1 MNAIAPIA
9 SPGPSAMP
17 SVGGVAPLRNIT
29 ALSMLITSVMNRAS
43 HLPGLGTFSGPSGFG
58 KSYAAAHASG
68 QHRAYYVE
76 ARSGWTKKAMLLAIL
91 RQQGVGPAK
100 TITEMVDQV
109 AEQLVLSRR
118 PLIIDEFDHV
128 VARNLVELV
137 RDIYEQSQASIILI
151 GEEFLPQKLQRW
163 ERFHGRVMDWV
174 QAAPCS
180 LADAQ
185 ALARLYCPRVEV
197 ADDLLTRVATQ
208 AQGSCRRI
216 CINLDRIGAFARD
229 AGLPVITLRDWG
241 SRELFTGQ
249 PPATRSF

>member
-1 MNAIAPIA
+1 MNSIA
-9 SPGPSAMP
+9 SIALPEASAMQ
-17 SVGGVAPLRNIT
+17 SIGGVAPLRNIT
-29 ALSMLITSVMNRAS
+29 ALSLLITKVMTRAT

-58 KSYAAAHASG
+58 KSYAAAHAAG

-91 RQQGVGPAK
+91 RQQGVAPGR
-100 TITEMVDQV
+100 TITDMVDQV

-137 RDIYEQSQASIILI
+137 RDIYEQSAAAVIMI
-151 GEEFLPQKLQRW
+151 GEEFLPQKLQKW
-163 ERFHGRVMDWV
+163 ERFHGRVMEWM

-185 ALARLYCPRVEV
+185 ALARLYCPRVVV
-197 ADDLLTRVATQ
+197 ADDLLSRVVTD
-208 AQGSCRRI
+208 AQGSCRRV
-216 CINLDRIGAFARD
+216 CVNLDRIGAYARD
-229 AGLPVITLRDWG
+229 AGLPTITAPDWG
-241 SRELFTGQ
+241 ARELFTGK

>member
-1 MNAIAPIA
+1 MTSHLRAVTSEALPQPVSGI
-9 SPGPSAMP
+9 
-17 SVGGVAPLRNIT
+17 APLRNIT
-29 ALSMLITSVMNRAS
+29 ALASLIGRTQGRAS

-58 KSYAAAHASG
+58 KSFAAAHSAG
-68 QHRAYYVE
+68 QFRGYYVA
-76 ARSGWTKKAMLLAIL
+76 ARSGWTRKAMLLAIL
-91 RQQGVGPAK
+91 RQQGIVPAR
-100 TITEMVDQV
+100 TVSEMVDQV

-137 RDIYEQSQASIILI
+137 RDIYEQSQATIILI

-163 ERFHGRVMDWV
+163 ERFHGRVLDWV

-180 LADAQ
+180 LPDAH

-197 ADDLLTRVATQ
+197 AEDLLGRLVAE
-208 AQGSCRRI
+208 ANGSCRRV
-216 CINLDRIGAFARD
+216 CVNLDQIGAFALD
-229 AGLPVITLRDWG
+229 AGLPVVTLADWG
-241 SRELFTGQ
+241 ARPLHTGK